1 MSLTL
6 GRKEGIPKVSLYQV
20 YNICNT
26 ELLFKW
32 EFLHLEKLF
41 VCKSNY
47 RPWDKKQMLTEV
59 EKQQEKNN
67 LICNNNKN
75 SNINNENSFNYSNK
89 NQASKAT

>member
-1 MSLTL
+1 
-6 GRKEGIPKVSLYQV
+6 
-20 YNICNT
+20 
-26 ELLFKW
+26 
-32 EFLHLEKLF
+32 
-41 VCKSNY
+41 
-47 RPWDKKQMLTEV
+47 MLTEV